1 MSEQDLDYY
10 KWYREREFRRLA
22 RIGEFRN
29 YGRTSGGGESSAK
42 PVLLFLLVAVAF
54 ALASG
59 TPLMSVL
66 VGAPMLVIG
75 FALVGCVAG
84 VLFGGG
90 GVVALII
97 FAALSLLA

>member
-29 YGRTSGGGESSAK
+29 YGRTSGGESAK
-42 PVLLFLLVAVAF
+42 PVLLFLLVVVVF
-54 ALASG
+54 ALKTGVPVSSA
-59 TPLMSVL
+59 L
-66 VGAPMLVIG
+66 VGAPFLLIG
-75 FALVGCVAG
+75 FALFGLLAA

-90 GVVALII
+90 GVLAFMAFALLCL
-97 FAALSLLA
+97 F